1 MKKKITN
8 LSKGPRLFNVG
19 DKGKA
24 TADQIVIQPGETAE
38 IDLQDHEHPVVQ
50 AMLATGEIAFGA
62 DGEKAAQDP
71 ERDEPKGPTLDAM
84 SDEELKAYL
93 KEYGAS
99 VQGNPNRETLMKRA
113 REVAAAR
120 V

>member
-8 LSKGPRLFNVG
+8 LAKGPRLFNVG
-19 DKGKA
+19 PKDGA
-24 TADQIVIQPGETAE
+24 TADQVMIMPGETAE
-38 IDLQDHEHPVVQ
+38 IELQDHKHPVIQ
-50 AMLATGEIAFGA
+50 AMLAAGEIEFGA
-62 DGEKAAQDP
+62 DGEKAAKDP
-71 ERDEPKGPTLDAM
+71 EREEPKGANLDAL
-84 SDEELKAYL
+84 SDDDLKAYL

-120 V
+120 S